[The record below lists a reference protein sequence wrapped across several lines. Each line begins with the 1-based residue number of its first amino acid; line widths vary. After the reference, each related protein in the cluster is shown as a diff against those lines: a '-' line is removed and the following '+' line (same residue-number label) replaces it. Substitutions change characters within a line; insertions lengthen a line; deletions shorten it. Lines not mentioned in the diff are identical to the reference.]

1 MFRIYVILG
10 VAIWAIVS
18 IGSCGEKNCDSYGR
32 RMTLQVPISTSPRDT
47 FILGDT
53 LWLEASFDKN
63 VDVLN
68 HDQDIYLEEFDFFT
82 TFAIAEISDT
92 VERFIDLQHI
102 IEVVG
107 HAYPLQLAT
116 AFAYSIEYVEDDS
129 GYHVIIGFVLEK
141 EGLYKLSAST
151 NSILYES
158 YNHQAVFECDNVRR
172 AAVRV
177 IYSNSSTSE
186 ENYTN
191 LFRQTNVDYLLEIVD
206 YERFATFGGHAFVV
220 TK

>member
-18 IGSCGEKNCDSYGR
+18 IGSCGGKNCDSYGR

-53 LWLEASFDKN
+53 LWFEASFNKN

-82 TFAIAEISDT
+82 EVSIIEISDT
-92 VERFIDLQHI
+92 IERFLDTENI
-102 IEVVG
+102 INEIG
-107 HAYPLQLAT
+107 QADPLQLQT
-116 AFAYSIEYVEDDS
+116 ALAYAISYVEDEN
-129 GYHVIIGFVLEK
+129 GYHVRIGFVLEV
-141 EGLYKLSAST
+141 EGLFYFGADTETGLYKFYDHA
-151 NSILYES
+151 
-158 YNHQAVFECDNVRR
+158 AVFECDNVRR
-172 AAVRV
+172 AEVRV
-177 IYSNSSTSE
+177 NYSNSSTSE
-186 ENYTN
+186 ENYSN
-191 LFRQTNVDYLLEIVD
+191 LFRQTNVDYLLELVD
-206 YERFATFGGHAFVV
+206 YDRFATFGGHAFVV